1 MKKKNLTLFFDFFDH
16 EHLGKDP
23 FMVPYY
29 LGKALNCSVNIIY
42 PLRDSNKDLPS
53 SYKGVNFCPYIA
65 KDEKAIHRGMYHIIW
80 DKAKD
85 IDYMMRFFDTYASR
99 KAAFIY
105 KLRNPKG
112 KVYIKMDVNP
122 YNINHKMSYSP
133 KSIIYGII
141 NNFLKSKVDV
151 ISCETTLA
159 FTNLKNSPNS
169 YNRWGNKMVYLPN
182 GFDESLLKSLN
193 LKERHL
199 AEKENIMIT
208 VGRLGSPPKN
218 TPMLLQ
224 ALAKTSLKNWRFYLV
239 GPIDPSLQPHIDS
252 FYQENPD
259 KKDSVVFTGAIYDK
273 KELWEYYNRS
283 KVFVLT
289 SRWEGFALVYTEA
302 QRFRNYIISTE
313 VGASRDVIENKKYGD
328 YIEQEDFTG
337 LAEKLQNI
345 IDGVTDINVYQDFDV
360 KALSWE
366 KRLEVIADR
375 LK

>member
-1 MKKKNLTLFFDFFDH
+1 
-16 EHLGKDP
+16 
-23 FMVPYY
+23 
-29 LGKALNCSVNIIY
+29 
-42 PLRDSNKDLPS
+42 
-53 SYKGVNFCPYIA
+53 
-65 KDEKAIHRGMYHIIW
+65 
-80 DKAKD
+80 
-85 IDYMMRFFDTYASR
+85 
-99 KAAFIY
+99 
-105 KLRNPKG
+105 
-112 KVYIKMDVNP
+112 
-122 YNINHKMSYSP
+122 
-133 KSIIYGII
+133 
-141 NNFLKSKVDV
+141 
-151 ISCETTLA
+151 
-159 FTNLKNSPNS
+159 
-169 YNRWGNKMVYLPN
+169 
-182 GFDESLLKSLN
+182 
-193 LKERHL
+193 
-199 AEKENIMIT
+199 MIT
-208 VGRLGSPPKN
+208 VGRLGSPQKN

-289 SRWEGFALVYTEA
+289 SRWESFALVYTEA

-313 VGASRDVIENKKYGD
+313 VGASRDVIEDKKYGD